1 MKFLETV
8 EVKDDAYKPKLATMF
23 SMAHND
29 TAVASTKMLSQWR
42 RHIYI
47 TPTSFLELVKGY
59 RELLLEKR
67 EELAT
72 RRDRLAGGTA
82 KLVEGAEQVEIMS
95 EQLAAKKIV
104 VAQAQKDCEELLVV
118 IVSEKRAADDKQK
131 KVEADSV
138 RIAKVAAEAN
148 AIAEECTER
157 DLSVALP
164 ALEKAMKEVD
174 KLDKSSI
181 TEVKNYSTPPD
192 AVVMVLS
199 ACMILFKKPT
209 DWKSAKLK
217 ISESNFWLRSKNMTK
232 TIYQKAF

>member
-1 MKFLETV
+1 MTVCAAAVRLVEETGPELWSYFIRTVEKIFTLSGNESYWGFVSKSMPHVSCVCGTTVDYFFPWPAAALKEVAMKFLETV

-29 TAVASTKMLSQWR
+29 TADASKRMLNQWR
-42 RHIYI
+42 RNIYI

-104 VAQAQKDCEELLVV
+104 VAQAQKDCEELLVI
-118 IVSEKRAADDKQK
+118 IVSEKHAADDKQK
-131 KVEADSV
+131 KVKRTA
-138 RIAKVAAEAN
+138 
-148 AIAEECTER
+148 
-157 DLSVALP
+157 
-164 ALEKAMKEVD
+164 
-174 KLDKSSI
+174 
-181 TEVKNYSTPPD
+181 
-192 AVVMVLS
+192 
-199 ACMILFKKPT
+199 
-209 DWKSAKLK
+209 
-217 ISESNFWLRSKNMTK
+217 
-232 TIYQKAF
+232 

>member
-1 MKFLETV
+1 M
-8 EVKDDAYKPKLATMF
+8 
-23 SMAHND
+23 
-29 TAVASTKMLSQWR
+29 
-42 RHIYI
+42 I
-47 TPTSFLELVKGY
+47 G
-59 RELLLEKR
+59 
-67 EELAT
+67 
-72 RRDRLAGGTA
+72 LAGGTA

-118 IVSEKRAADDKQK
+118 IVGEKRAADDKKK
-131 KVEADSV
+131 KVEADSA

-148 AIAEECTER
+148 AIAESAEK

-164 ALEKAMKEVD
+164 ALEQAMKEVD

-181 TEVKNYSTPPD
+181 TEVKNYATPPD

-209 DWKSAKLK
+209 DWKTAKLK
-217 ISESNFWLRSKNMTK
+217 ISESNFLQQVKDRMTK
-232 TIYQKAF
+232 TIYQKAYCPKFVNIVKNRNLILKM

>member
-1 MKFLETV
+1 M
-8 EVKDDAYKPKLATMF
+8 
-23 SMAHND
+23 
-29 TAVASTKMLSQWR
+29 
-42 RHIYI
+42 
-47 TPTSFLELVKGY
+47 KGY

-95 EQLAAKKIV
+95 EQLAAKIV
-104 VAQAQKDCEELLVV
+104 VAQAQKDCEELLVI

-148 AIAEECTER
+148 AIAESAER

-181 TEVKNYSTPPD
+181 TEVKKVLHPPD

-199 ACMILFKKPT
+199 ACMILFKKT
-209 DWKSAKLK
+209 NGLEK
-217 ISESNFWLRSKNMTK
+217 RK
-232 TIYQKAF
+232 TQN